1 MVIYLATGMNK
12 FEQRGISLTELS
24 DTVCPGEQL
33 TLICETN
40 DTGIEILQWS
50 VNLPSGDKTLMRR
63 SIPIEGDD
71 PPRQFTYENYYDD
84 VVFNFSRTSD
94 KNIYPFI
101 TKLSISEVNIGING
115 TEINCSK
122 IDLSD
127 QHTTIIHIM
136 DYGRHNH
143 YILFGISAIKGD

>member
-1 MVIYLATGMNK
+1 MVIYFTGMNGI
-12 FEQRGISLTELS
+12 EQIGISLTKLPEF
-24 DTVCPGEQL
+24 VCPGEQL

-50 VNLPSGDKTLMRR
+50 VNLPSGNKTLMRR

-71 PPRQFTYENYYDD
+71 PPRKFTYENDYDD

-94 KNIYPFI
+94 KSIYPFI

-115 TEINCSK
+115 TDISCSK
-122 IDLSD
+122 IDLSI
-127 QHTTIIHIM
+127 QCTAIIHITC
-136 DYGRHNH
+136 RW
-143 YILFGISAIKGD
+143 